1 MARGDWFWLFSLSR
15 LKKTE
20 LSASPLKENPPV
32 TAAKGSIYR
41 RRGSGEGIVVH
52 GEQGTPGE
60 IFKQGAWGFKFWE
73 QHAVIVSC
81 FKGGVGL

>member
-1 MARGDWFWLFSLSR
+1 M
-15 LKKTE
+15 
-20 LSASPLKENPPV
+20 
-32 TAAKGSIYR
+32 
-41 RRGSGEGIVVH
+41 H